1 MRALFRYS
9 RYGFAAAALLALATL
24 QVSGAV
30 SFFGLVPNLVLSAL
44 VALLFYFESFGEILL
59 LSGAALG
66 VLNWTRGVS
75 WELVAFAGAVCAV
88 FVLKRFSHWHFI
100 IETALLAGAA
110 AIVFAL
116 LADPAYLFLFPAR
129 FGVELLYV
137 ELAAFLSLGV
147 LMLVYGPPQNET
159 RRA

>member
-24 QVSGAV
+24 PGSGAV
-30 SFFGLVPNLVLSAL
+30 S
-44 VALLFYFESFGEILL
+44 
-59 LSGAALG
+59 
-66 VLNWTRGVS
+66 
-75 WELVAFAGAVCAV
+75 V